1 MRVRVVDGD
10 YIMGYLHPC
19 YRVSFVLDWSVPTG
33 VTVENRWG
41 DSTNA
46 PYVSMGNWYEID
58 PSKRVPILGDE
69 NGVRYYPCAKLGTRQ
84 ICIAA
89 RVDEGEEDVC
99 YVVFPD
105 FRISGEKLGPIVQS
119 LYKSGVR
126 EIEYSTLRRL
136 LDM

>member
-19 YRVSFVLDWSVPTG
+19 YRVDFVLDWSVANG

-41 DSTNA
+41 DASNA
-46 PYVSMGNWYEID
+46 PYVSRGNWYEID

-89 RVDEGEEDVC
+89 RVVDGEDEQ

-105 FRISGEKLGPIVQS
+105 FRISGEKLGPIIES

-126 EIEYSTLRRL
+126 EIEYSALRRL